1 MLPESNIKNI
11 VIVGGGTAG
20 WMTAAAIS
28 RLLNHPEI
36 KINLDRIRYHWD
48 SGSGRSNNT
57 TFKIFNQLLGLPED
71 DFVKKTNATFKLG
84 IEFLTGINSE
94 KVISIPFGPYGVP
107 MGGLRFHHYWLR
119 QKQMGSEIPVDEYNL
134 QIMAA
139 KAGKFHRPQNIK
151 KSPLSTID
159 YAFHFDATLYA
170 KYMREF
176 SEKNGVK
183 RMKAKL

>member
-20 WMTAAAIS
+20 WMTAAAVS

-36 KINLDRIRYHWD
+36 KINLIESD
-48 SGSGRSNNT
+48 SIGTVGVGEATIPHLR
-57 TFKIFNQLLGLPED
+57 FFNQLLGLPED

-84 IEFLTGINSE
+84 IEFINWDKLGKSY
-94 KVISIPFGPYGVP
+94 IHPFGPYGVP

-119 QKQMGSEIPVDEYNL
+119 QKQMGSGIPVDEYNL

-139 KAGKFHRPQNIK
+139 KAGKIHRPQNIK

-159 YAFHFDATLYA
+159 
-170 KYMREF
+170 
-176 SEKNGVK
+176 
-183 RMKAKL
+183 